1 MEKYI
6 DEEMLKENIN
16 RKIFYLVDAN
26 SFVAKESSDYTNIQ
40 FNQVEIMNEKGY
52 VSSAIDCNIDLYD
65 DEIIY
70 LSAAQIGYVSPS
82 QGIWNPSIMSV
93 KKTKISMKPFIQNE
107 DIICMRKNGK
117 VSYNAQFASAAI
129 VKTHNKMIRK
139 WTEYSDETEEY
150 VISASLGYSLYNNM
164 GSSLVNLQTKVTT
177 LESIASK
184 LQGQIDDLKTGGD
197 GGTVGNSSSA
207 EVAKRL
213 QTSRNLW
220 GQSFDGTADINGNI
234 TVDKM
239 NDGTVY
245 VKSSPYTLR
254 LGDIVIQANASGTE
268 LTIKHADSST
278 TQVTLKVSG
287 NIIGYV

>member
-26 SFVAKESSDYTNIQ
+26 SFVAKDSSDYTNIQ

-52 VSSAIDCNIDLYD
+52 SSGAIDCSIDLYD
-65 DEIIY
+65 DEIMY
-70 LSAAQIGYVSPS
+70 LSAAQIGYISPS
-82 QGIWNPSIMSV
+82 RGIWNPSIMSV

-117 VSYNAQFASAAI
+117 VSYHAQFAGVA
-129 VKTHNKMIRK
+129 VGKNYKMIKK
-139 WTEYSDETEEY
+139 WAEYSDETEEY

-164 GSSLVNLQTKVTT
+164 GSSLVDLQTKVTT
-177 LESIASK
+177 LESIASR

-220 GQSFDGTADINGNI
+220 RQSFNGTADIDGSI

-239 NDGTVY
+239 NDGIVY
-245 VKSSPYTLR
+245 VKSYPYTLR
-254 LGDIVIQANASGTE
+254 LGDIVIQANSSGTE
-268 LTIKHADSST
+268 LTIKHATDTS
-278 TQVTLKVSG
+278 TQVALKVSG
-287 NIIGYV
+287 NVIGYV

>member
-26 SFVAKESSDYTNIQ
+26 SFVAKDSSDYTNIQ

-52 VSSAIDCNIDLYD
+52 SSGAIDCSIDLYD
-65 DEIIY
+65 DEIMY

-150 VISASLGYSLYNNM
+150 VISASLGYSLYNSM
-164 GSSLVNLQTKVTT
+164 GGSLDKVIE
-177 LESIASK
+177 LEGTVLG
-184 LQGQIDDLKTGGD
+184 LQGQINDLKTSG
-197 GGTVGNSSSA
+197 GNSSTA
-207 EVAKRL
+207 EVAKKL
-213 QTSRNLW
+213 QTPRNLW
-220 GQSFDGTADINGNI
+220 GQSFDGTADIDGSI

-245 VKSSPYTLR
+245 VKSYPYTLR
-254 LGDIVIQANASGTE
+254 LGNIIIQANESGTE
-268 LTIKHADSST
+268 LTIKHATSPST
-278 TQVTLKVSG
+278 KQVALKVSG
-287 NIIGYV
+287 NVIGYV

>member
-6 DEEMLKENIN
+6 DEEMLKEEIN
-16 RKIFYLVDAN
+16 KRIFYLVDAS
-26 SFVAKESSDYTNIQ
+26 SFVAEDSSDYTTIQ
-40 FNQVEIMNEKGY
+40 FKQVEIMNEKGY
-52 VSSAIDCNIDLYD
+52 SSGALDCSIDLYD
-65 DEIIY
+65 DEIMY
-70 LSAAQIGYVSPS
+70 LSAAQIGYISPS
-82 QGIWNPSIMSV
+82 RGIWNPSIMSV

-117 VSYNAQFASAAI
+117 VSYHAQFAGVA
-129 VKTHNKMIRK
+129 VGKNYKMIK
-139 WTEYSDETEEY
+139 NWAEYSDETEEY

-220 GQSFDGTADINGNI
+220 GQSFDGTADIDGSI

-254 LGDIVIQANASGTE
+254 LGNIIIQANASGTE

-278 TQVTLKVSG
+278 TQVALKVSG
-287 NIIGYV
+287 NVIGYV

>member
-6 DEEMLKENIN
+6 DEEMLKEEISK
-16 RKIFYLVDAN
+16 RIFYLVDAS
-26 SFVAKESSDYTNIQ
+26 SFVAEDSSDYTTIQ
-40 FNQVEIMNEKGY
+40 FKQVGIMNEKGY
-52 VSSAIDCNIDLYD
+52 SSGALDCSIDLYD
-65 DEIIY
+65 DEIMY
-70 LSAAQIGYVSPS
+70 LSAAQIGYISPS
-82 QGIWNPSIMSV
+82 RGIWNPSIMSV

-117 VSYNAQFASAAI
+117 VSYHAQFAGVA
-129 VKTHNKMIRK
+129 VGKNYKMIKK
-139 WTEYSDETEEY
+139 WAEYSDETEEY

-164 GSSLVNLQTKVTT
+164 GSSLVDLQTKVTT

-220 GQSFDGTADINGNI
+220 GQSFDGTADIDGSI

-254 LGDIVIQANASGTE
+254 LGNIVIQANASGTE

-278 TQVTLKVSG
+278 TQVALKVSG
-287 NIIGYV
+287 NVIGYV

>member
-16 RKIFYLVDAN
+16 RKIFYLVDAD
-26 SFVAKESSDYTNIQ
+26 SFVAKDSSDYTNIQ

-52 VSSAIDCNIDLYD
+52 SSGAIDCSIDLYD
-65 DEIIY
+65 DEIMY

-117 VSYNAQFASAAI
+117 VSYHAQFAGFA
-129 VKTHNKMIRK
+129 VDKNYKMIKK
-139 WTEYSDETEEY
+139 WAEYSDETEEY

-164 GSSLVNLQTKVTT
+164 GGSLVDLQTKVTT
-177 LESIASK
+177 LEDTVSG
-184 LQGQIDDLKTGGD
+184 LQSQIDDLKTSGG
-197 GGTVGNSSSA
+197 GGSGGNSSTA

-213 QTSRNLW
+213 EKNCSLW
-220 GQSFDGTADINGNI
+220 GQSFNGTTNVDGSVFLG
-234 TVDKM
+234 KM
-239 NDGTVY
+239 NEGIIY
-245 VKSSPYTLR
+245 VQSTPYTLR
-254 LGDIVIQANASGTE
+254 LGNIVIQANASGTE
-268 LTIKHADSST
+268 LTIKNATSST
-278 TQVTLKVSG
+278 TQVALKVSG
-287 NIIGYV
+287 NVIGYV